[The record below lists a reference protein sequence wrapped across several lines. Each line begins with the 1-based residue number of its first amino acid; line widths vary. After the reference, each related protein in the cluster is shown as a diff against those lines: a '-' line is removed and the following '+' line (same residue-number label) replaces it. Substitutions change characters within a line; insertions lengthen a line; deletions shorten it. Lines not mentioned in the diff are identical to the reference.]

1 MQSLDFYIA
10 AQQRV
15 LADVQAHCKVH
26 CLNRYYAIQASQD
39 DISKEQDMTKI
50 FHTQVPQDETVNNT
64 IADVFN
70 VAAIALTGVLGLL
83 TVAATI

>member
-1 MQSLDFYIA
+1 
-10 AQQRV
+10 
-15 LADVQAHCKVH
+15 
-26 CLNRYYAIQASQD
+26 
-39 DISKEQDMTKI
+39 MTKI

-83 TVAATI
+83 TGAATI